1 MEQQRLT
8 YQETGQFSKLVLD
21 YLEQAPALKSFY
33 HRPPKLESLEAQ
45 IQEKSKQFD
54 LQDRTR
60 LVQGLMNQY
69 KSASALSPEIES
81 RINALGNPQTFT
93 VTTGHQ
99 LNLFTGPL
107 YFLYKIIGTIKLAE
121 QYQKACPDQ
130 TFIPVFWMASE
141 DHDFE
146 EISYF
151 KTKGHKIQWDL
162 NSSGPVGRLS
172 TESLKAV
179 RTDLAKIWDKS
190 ERGEFLLSLFDQ
202 AYQSGRSLAQA
213 TRILVHAL
221 FKDDPLLVIDGDDP
235 VLKTGFSAVVHN
247 ELSQGLCAQAIKRT
261 TDALVQQGYHKQVH
275 PRHINLFYCQE
286 GLRERLIKD
295 SDGFS
300 VDQTAFKFSQDELL
314 KLVESEPQNFS
325 PNALLRPLYQES
337 ILPNLAYL
345 GGSAEVAYWL
355 QLGECFKACQVT
367 FPMVYLRN
375 SVALFPEKAMRKV
388 ESLNMTLS
396 NLFLEEQDL
405 SRQCV
410 GSNSNLPIDFGP
422 QKKHL
427 KQQFADLY
435 DLASRTDPSFLG
447 AVAAQEK
454 KQLKGLDRLEQR
466 LMRAEK
472 RKNADLIQRLLKQ
485 REYLFPEGTLQ
496 ERKENMSWGFFE
508 LGLDFLAVLK
518 KHIDPSDQRFLT
530 LIFKS

>member
-1 MEQQRLT
+1 
-8 YQETGQFSKLVLD
+8 
-21 YLEQAPALKSFY
+21 
-33 HRPPKLESLEAQ
+33 
-45 IQEKSKQFD
+45 
-54 LQDRTR
+54 
-60 LVQGLMNQY
+60 
-69 KSASALSPEIES
+69 
-81 RINALGNPQTFT
+81 
-93 VTTGHQ
+93 
-99 LNLFTGPL
+99 
-107 YFLYKIIGTIKLAE
+107 
-121 QYQKACPDQ
+121 
-130 TFIPVFWMASE
+130 
-141 DHDFE
+141 
-146 EISYF
+146 
-151 KTKGHKIQWDL
+151 
-162 NSSGPVGRLS
+162 
-172 TESLKAV
+172 
-179 RTDLAKIWDKS
+179 
-190 ERGEFLLSLFDQ
+190 
-202 AYQSGRSLAQA
+202 
-213 TRILVHAL
+213 
-221 FKDDPLLVIDGDDP
+221 LVIDGDDP
-235 VLKTGFSAVVHN
+235 VLKAGFSTVVYN

-261 TDALVQQGYHKQVH
+261 TDALVQQGYHRQVH
-275 PRHINLFYCQE
+275 PRQINLFYCQD

-300 VDQTAFKFSQDELL
+300 VDQTALKFSQDELL

-388 ESLNMTLS
+388 ESMNMTLS
-396 NLFLEEQDL
+396 NLFLKEQDL

-485 REYLFPEGTLQ
+485 REYLFPEGILQ

-508 LGLDFLAVLK
+508 LGLDFLALLK